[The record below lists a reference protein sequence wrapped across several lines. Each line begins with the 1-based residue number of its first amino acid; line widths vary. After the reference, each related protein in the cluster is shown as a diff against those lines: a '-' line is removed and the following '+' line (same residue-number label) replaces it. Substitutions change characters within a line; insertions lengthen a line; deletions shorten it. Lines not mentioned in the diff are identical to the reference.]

1 MSSPSLCCV
10 IPTLNSGR
18 TLEFTLLSLQSQ
30 RAKTLEIV
38 VVDSGSTDE
47 TLAICAR
54 YAVVPRYVAPG
65 HMYRAINAG
74 FASSGA
80 DWFYYL
86 NSDDLLY
93 PGSLSRLLAVGMTTE
108 ADVVYGDCDY
118 VDTAGR
124 FLHSFAS
131 ARPDEL
137 LSLFRCR
144 RMGFA
149 QPASLFRRSV
159 FLELKGFDESYRY
172 RADADFF
179 LRALAT
185 GKRFARCPTP
195 PVACFRIHEG
205 QFSNR
210 ERAGG
215 DDEAKRLFG
224 KPEDRPSLRDWM
236 VTAAWHGRN
245 LPHYALRVLRA
256 SLLSQGLRLPRSIQ
270 PPFLEQSQGG
280 DQGDNQRRST

>member
-1 MSSPSLCCV
+1 MSSPSVCCV

-30 RAKTLEIV
+30 RSKALEIV

-54 YAVVPRYVAPG
+54 HGVTPLYVAPG
-65 HMYRAINAG
+65 NMYRALNAG
-74 FASSGA
+74 LATSQA
-80 DWFYYL
+80 DWFGYL
-86 NSDDLLY
+86 NSDDLTY
-93 PGSLSRLLAVGMTTE
+93 PGSLSRLLAEGIASE

-118 VDTAGR
+118 LDAAGR
-124 FLHSFAS
+124 FLHSFA
-131 ARPDEL
+131 AAQPTEL
-137 LSLFRCR
+137 LPLFRCR

-179 LRALAT
+179 LRALLA
-185 GKRFARCPTP
+185 GKRFARCPGP

-210 ERAGG
+210 ERAAG
-215 DDEAKRLFG
+215 DDEATRLLV
-224 KPEDRPSLRDWM
+224 KPEFRPSLRDWV
-236 VTAAWHGRN
+236 VTAVWQGRN

-256 SLLSQGLRLPRSIQ
+256 SLLSQGLRLPRSTE
-270 PPFLEQSQGG
+270 PPSVPPLP
-280 DQGDNQRRST
+280 

>member
-10 IPTLNSGR
+10 VPTLNSGR
-18 TLEFTLLSLQSQ
+18 TLEFTLLSLLSQ
-30 RAKTLEIV
+30 RSKTLEV
-38 VVDSGSTDE
+38 LVVDSGSTDE

-54 YAVVPRYVAPG
+54 YGVTPLYTAPG
-65 HMYRAINAG
+65 NMYRAINAG
-74 FASSGA
+74 FAASQA
-80 DWFYYL
+80 DWFCYL
-86 NSDDLLY
+86 NSDDLTY
-93 PGSLSRLLAVGMTTE
+93 PGSLSRLLAEGIATE

-118 VDTAGR
+118 LDAAGR
-124 FLHSFAS
+124 FLHSFA
-131 ARPDEL
+131 AAQPAQL

-179 LRALAT
+179 LRALLA
-185 GKRFARCPTP
+185 GKRFARCPSP

-210 ERAGG
+210 ERAAG
-215 DDEAKRLFG
+215 DDEAARLFG
-224 KPEDRPSLRDWM
+224 KPEFRASRRDWM
-236 VTAAWHGRN
+236 VAAAWHGRN
-245 LPHYALRVLRA
+245 LPHYVLRVLRA
-256 SLLSQGLRLPRSIQ
+256 SLLSQGLRLPRSIE
-270 PPFLEQSQGG
+270 PPSMPA
-280 DQGDNQRRST
+280 R